1 MSVTLICQTNLLFTG
16 NFEKQFCR
24 FSTVAGER
32 GYPDTVRDVRGFAI
46 KFYTEDGIWDIVG
59 NNTPVFF
66 VKDAAVFSSFIHV
79 MKRYCLL
86 VLSFFYNIYI
96 IKLCNTTFKFQTIVE
111 IQ

>member
-1 MSVTLICQTNLLFTG
+1 M
-16 NFEKQFCR
+16 
-24 FSTVAGER
+24 AGER

-79 MKRYCLL
+79 MKRYFLCFLKKCLIIFL
-86 VLSFFYNIYI
+86 LDLKLFFIF
-96 IKLCNTTFKFQTIVE
+96 KLL
-111 IQ
+111 

>member
-1 MSVTLICQTNLLFTG
+1 M
-16 NFEKQFCR
+16 
-24 FSTVAGER
+24 AGER

-79 MKRYCLL
+79 MKRYFLCFLKKCHH
-86 VLSFFYNIYI
+86 FPIRPKIIFY
-96 IKLCNTTFKFQTIVE
+96 FQTIVE